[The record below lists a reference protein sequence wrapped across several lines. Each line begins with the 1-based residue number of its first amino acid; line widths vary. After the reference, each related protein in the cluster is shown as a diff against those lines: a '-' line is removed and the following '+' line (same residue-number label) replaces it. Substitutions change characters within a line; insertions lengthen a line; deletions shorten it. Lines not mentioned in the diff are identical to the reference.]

1 MIRVIHPSLIASLS
15 ARKSIIRPN
24 NKFDEC
30 RTSFRANR
38 LLELHARHN
47 DALTFAELNGWNG
60 IRNSGCLLHSLPE
73 SLRQNLLNWIRIFNK
88 ITLKEFGP
96 SEFNKFHG
104 EVGQSLKVSANIEKH
119 SGCLQ
124 QRDQWGMWPWDL
136 QSQSFEWRRIVMIRP
151 KWDTK
156 REMVNQMRYR
166 IKRDSK
172 PKEMTNQMIHQTK
185 WDSKPDWMPL
195 WKCLPS
201 DCSQRS

>member
-1 MIRVIHPSLIASLS
+1 MNAELRFARIASSSYTPVTMALWHL
-15 ARKSIIRPN
+15 PN
-24 NKFDEC
+24 WTAGTEFEVRVVC
-30 RTSFRANR
+30 Y
-38 LLELHARHN
+38 
-47 DALTFAELNGWNG
+47 
-60 IRNSGCLLHSLPE
+60 SLPE

-96 SEFNKFHG
+96 SEFNKFNKLHG
-104 EVGQSLKVSANIEKH
+104 EVGQRLKVSPNIEKH